1 MEEIVSSSGEAGDVE
16 EQESSVNSA
25 WSANAVLRIA
35 SRRLE
40 FTTSTCNVKL
50 PAARAQHAGQSLITF
65 EMPDASQV
73 LGLLPLAA
81 RSFTISWGLSYMVGA
96 CMPYA
101 IMI

>member
-1 MEEIVSSSGEAGDVE
+1 MYDEWLTDRSREARE
-16 EQESSVNSA
+16 LNSVNSA

-50 PAARAQHAGQSLITF
+50 LAARAQHAGQSLITF

-73 LGLLPLAA
+73 LLPLAA
-81 RSFTISWGLSYMVGA
+81 RSFTIHN
-96 CMPYA
+96 
-101 IMI
+101 